1 MVLGLDC
8 FGFMARK
15 ALESSKKQEAGDA
28 RKKKDASE
36 EAASREASCL
46 EGLSRYNYIL
56 HVQEVKGGIHN
67 QNSSIKMVLGLD
79 CFGFMARKA
88 PESSKQQEAEDARK
102 KKDATEEA
110 ASQEA
115 SENKGEKAVEMNNVS
130 PQDQGPPCESLHSP
144 FLPTTI

>member
-1 MVLGLDC
+1 MRNCIYMRRTG
-8 FGFMARK
+8 
-15 ALESSKKQEAGDA
+15 S
-28 RKKKDASE
+28 
-36 EAASREASCL
+36 L

-102 KKDATEEA
+102 KKT
-110 ASQEA
+110 
-115 SENKGEKAVEMNNVS
+115 
-130 PQDQGPPCESLHSP
+130 PQKKQHPRRPVRIRVRRL
-144 FLPTTI
+144 